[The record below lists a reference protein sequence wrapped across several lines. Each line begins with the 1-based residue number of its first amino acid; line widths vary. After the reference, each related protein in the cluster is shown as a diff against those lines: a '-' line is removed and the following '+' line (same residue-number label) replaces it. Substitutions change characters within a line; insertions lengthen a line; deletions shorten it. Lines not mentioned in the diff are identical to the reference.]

1 MNERIASLRKEMGL
15 TQKQFGERIGVQRGT
30 VANYERGRNIPN
42 ETVLLM
48 ICREF
53 GVRREWLETGEG
65 EKFEKNSRYDIISEM
80 SEESLKKE
88 NEAFRRRLISVITE
102 LSESQLAILAV
113 YAERIAGLNNS
124 DSGTPDE
131 EKE

>member
-88 NEAFRRRLISVITE
+88 NEAFRRRLISVITG

>member
-1 MNERIASLRKEMGL
+1 MNERIASLRKEMRL

-102 LSESQLAILAV
+102 LSESQLAILAA
-113 YAERIAGLNNS
+113 YAKRIAGLNNS

>member
-65 EKFEKNSRYDIISEM
+65 EKFENNSRYDIISEM

>member
-65 EKFEKNSRYDIISEM
+65 DKFEKNSRYDIISEM

>member
-53 GVRREWLETGEG
+53 GVRREWLESGEG